1 MLING
6 LIMNNLTNKRILR
19 RDQGSAV
26 VSNNIT
32 NAEADWFENASAGDL
47 HLAYDVPGVVDARNA
62 LVDVAFDLDGDS
74 LDTDNAASPY
84 HSNTSEATV
93 GVEE

>member
-1 MLING
+1 MKLFF
-6 LIMNNLTNKRILR
+6 K
-19 RDQGSAV
+19 GSKFTGCE
-26 VSNNIT
+26 I
-32 NAEADWFENASAGDL
+32 FC
-47 HLAYDVPGVVDARNA
+47 
-62 LVDVAFDLDGDS
+62 GDS